1 MLGRIATILLF
12 AFLSL
17 SINGCSNKTEQ
28 KASAQ
33 TCPGVQPPDW
43 VNDSFVGI
51 SRVTASGNRSDQR
64 KIALQR
70 AIVDLLMTK
79 GNVTGSA
86 VISMEKNL
94 SVKNEDEILRKH
106 FQENSVMNVTYKA
119 MKYDIKVTDIW
130 RDPCTKELYVKI
142 EEN

>member
-1 MLGRIATILLF
+1 MLGRIVAILLF
-12 AFLSL
+12 AFLAL
-17 SINGCSNKTEQ
+17 SMNGCSETQPKP
-28 KASAQ
+28 SVH
-33 TCPGVQPPDW
+33 TCPGVQYPGWID
-43 VNDSFVGI
+43 DSYVGV
-51 SRVTASGNRSDQR
+51 SRITASGNRSDQR

-79 GNVTGSA
+79 GNVTGSS

-94 SVKNEDEILRKH
+94 TVKNEDETLRKH

-119 MKYDIKVTDIW
+119 LQYDIKVTDIW

-142 EEN
+142 EEK

>member
-1 MLGRIATILLF
+1 MLRRIVSILLF
-12 AFLSL
+12 ASLSL
-17 SINGCSNKTEQ
+17 FMNGCSDTQPEP
-28 KASAQ
+28 SVHR
-33 TCPGVQPPDW
+33 CPGVQSPGWID
-43 VNDSFVGI
+43 DSFVGI
-51 SRVTASGNRSDQR
+51 SRVTASGNRNDQR

-94 SVKNEDEILRKH
+94 SVKNEDETLRKR
-106 FQENSVMNVTYKA
+106 FQENSVMNVTYEA
-119 MKYDIKVTDIW
+119 MQYDIKVTDIW

-142 EEN
+142 EEK